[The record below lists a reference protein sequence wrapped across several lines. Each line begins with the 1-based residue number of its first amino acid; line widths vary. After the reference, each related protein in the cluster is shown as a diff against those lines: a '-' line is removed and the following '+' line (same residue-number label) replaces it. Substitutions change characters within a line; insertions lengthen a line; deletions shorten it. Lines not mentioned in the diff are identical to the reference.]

1 MAGSLEVEF
10 YQDLEQASLRAHAEG
25 EAKGAREVAAAAVEM
40 KPATPAVSAVRY
52 IDIVVCGHTE
62 P

>member
-1 MAGSLEVEF
+1 VEF
-10 YQDLEQASLRAHAEG
+10 YQGVEQASLRAHAEG
-25 EAKGAREVAAAAVEM
+25 EAKGVREAAAAAVEI

-52 IDIVVCGHTE
+52 IYIVDGGHTE